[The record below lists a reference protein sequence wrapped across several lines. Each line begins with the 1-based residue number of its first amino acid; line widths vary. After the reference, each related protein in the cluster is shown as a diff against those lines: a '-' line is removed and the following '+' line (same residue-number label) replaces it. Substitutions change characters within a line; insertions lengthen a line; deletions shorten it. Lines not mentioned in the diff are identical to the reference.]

1 MGRLVIDT
9 PKAVRLLT
17 TLAIGTVGGAVAAF
31 FGLPAG
37 WLLGAAITVTLAS
50 LAGFDTSIPPRLRD
64 LAFVVIGLSMG
75 SGVSSETVAESA
87 RWPLSLVAVLVCLY
101 ATIAAAFLVLRRQH
115 GFDRGTALLTA
126 VPGALSY
133 TVALALEGYGDPRKV
148 ALAQSIRLVVLVTM
162 VPLFVD
168 LVSTVGSVAAIAPL
182 DLLPLA
188 VVVAGGFGAGILC
201 ARLAVPSPYLI
212 GGTLFSVGAHLSGL
226 VSGGLPVWLIAPGF
240 LVTGCLTGSRFTG
253 IAMAE
258 LRNALS
264 AGLVVVI
271 VASLISAAFAV
282 GVAVLLG
289 LPFGQVWVAFAPGGV
304 EAMVAISLSLDLDPT
319 YVAAHHVLRFI
330 AISLT
335 VPLII
340 GLMKLEKIE
349 A

>member
-1 MGRLVIDT
+1 MGLAMLDAGRLF
-9 PKAVRLLT
+9 KLAT
-17 TLAIGTVGGAVAAF
+17 TLVIGTAGGAVAAF
-31 FGLPAG
+31 FDLPAG
-37 WLLGAAITVTLAS
+37 WLLGAAIVITLAS
-50 LAGFDTSIPPRLRD
+50 LGGFDTSIPPRLRD

-101 ATIAAAFLVLRRQH
+101 VTVAVAFLVLRRQH

-148 ALAQSIRLVVLVTM
+148 ALAQSIRLILLVTL

-168 LVSTVGSVAAIAPL
+168 LVSTVGSVPTIAPL

-188 VVVAGGFGAGILC
+188 GVVAGGFAAGILC
-201 ARLAVPSPYLI
+201 ARLSIPSPYLI

-226 VSGGLPVWLIAPGF
+226 VSGGLPIWFIAPGF
-240 LVTGCLTGSRFTG
+240 VITGCLTGSRFTG
-253 IAMAE
+253 IPMAE
-258 LRNALS
+258 LRNALN
-264 AGLVVVI
+264 AGLVVVT

-335 VPLII
+335 MPLII
-340 GLMKLEKIE
+340 SLMKLEKSRD
-349 A
+349 